1 MLTLADIDLLPPEMR
16 IDKLG
21 DWLRAKHLTGCAEAL
36 DTFAGEVAQLQ
47 SALDREVADA
57 EGCREE
63 ARSAERRAD
72 DIAEG
77 IDAIAEALDKA
88 LPTLAP
94 DGALVDLLAAI
105 TDKTAD
111 GDVATWRLR
120 ERRLAVGELAM
131 RASRWDVAA
140 AQFKTALWSFAAES
154 KEREGV
160 AAKLAEAEAK
170 LSTGH
175 EVAK

>member
-21 DWLRAKHLTGCAEAL
+21 DWLRAKRLTGCADAL
-36 DTFAGEVAQLQ
+36 DTFVGEVALLQ
-47 SALDREVADA
+47 ATLDREVADA

-72 DIAEG
+72 DIGEG
-77 IDAIAEALDKA
+77 LDAIAEALDKA

-94 DGALVDLLAAI
+94 DGALVDLLATI
-105 TDKTAD
+105 TNKTAD
-111 GDVATWRLR
+111 GGHATWRLR
-120 ERRLAVGELAM
+120 ERHVAVGELAM
-131 RASRWDVAA
+131 RASRWAVAV

-154 KEREGV
+154 KERTAV

-175 EVAK
+175 GVAK